1 MVMQCQVSEMIWEME
16 SNSVLERLLALT
28 DVCMEYLVIITS
40 FVGEEAGEDFTCIR
54 NGALARDGCIYTLT
68 DDGQVLKI

>member
-1 MVMQCQVSEMIWEME
+1 MIWEME
-16 SNSVLERLLALT
+16 SKSVLERLFALT
-28 DVCMEYLVIITS
+28 DDVCMEYLVIITS

-54 NGALARDGCIYTLT
+54 NGALARDGCIYMLT